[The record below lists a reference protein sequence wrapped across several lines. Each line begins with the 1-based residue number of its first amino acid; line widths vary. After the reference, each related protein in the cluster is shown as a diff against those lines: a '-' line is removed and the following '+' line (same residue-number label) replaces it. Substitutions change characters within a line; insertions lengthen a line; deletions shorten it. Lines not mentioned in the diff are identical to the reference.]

1 MIKEELKSACRFLM
15 KVFNDDYV
23 AIATIVTAEA
33 ENDYDTIK
41 RMLLGLQSAIGR
53 AYVALSKADDRPKC
67 KDCRH
72 YCHCL
77 YACMHPENEGRRVC
91 GNDTACE
98 KIDKKEDDKCPKHD
112 KRS

>member
-1 MIKEELKSACRFLM
+1 MIKEELKNACRFLM
-15 KVFNDDYV
+15 KVFDGDHV

-41 RMLLGLQSAIGR
+41 RILLELQSAIGR
-53 AYVALSKADDRPKC
+53 AYIALSKADDRPKC
-67 KDCRH
+67 KDCKY

-77 YACMHPENEGRRVC
+77 YTCMHPENEGRRVC
-91 GNDTACE
+91 DNDTACE
-98 KIDKKEDDKCPKHD
+98 KIDKKEDDKCPKHL